1 MPIYQLGEHQ
11 PQIADSAYI
20 TDSANLIGKVIIGEQ
35 ASVWFGTTL
44 RGDNELINISAGSN
58 VQENCVLHTDP
69 GCPLHVGKNVTIG
82 HQVMLHGCTIGDGSL
97 IGIQAI
103 VLNRAVIGKNCLVGA
118 GSLVT
123 EGRVFPDNSLIL
135 GSPAKLVRTLSD
147 DEINQLQQA
156 AAIYIQRGQ
165 EFKTELTRIG

>member
-1 MPIYQLGEHQ
+1 MPIYQLGVHQ
-11 PQIADSAYI
+11 PQIAASAYV
-20 TDSANLIGKVIIGEQ
+20 TDSANLIGKVNIGEQ
-35 ASVWFGTTL
+35 ASIWFGSTL

-69 GCPLHVGKNVTIG
+69 GCPLDVGKHVTIG

-123 EGRVFPDNSLIL
+123 EGKVFPDNSLIL
-135 GSPAKLVRTLSD
+135 GSPAKLVRTLSEE
-147 DEINQLQQA
+147 EIAQLQQA